1 MTTITLDATANL
13 RMFLLSKYGE
23 NDQMVRKISQ
33 YRNGNNG
40 NRNEFVVQLD
50 LILMKIQF
58 IRVVWCGVV

>member
-40 NRNEFVVQLD
+40 NRNESAVQLD
-50 LILMKIQF
+50 LNFDEDTIYSCDVM
-58 IRVVWCGVV
+58 